1 MEAGESGVDGEIE
14 LRVLFCT
21 FTISTIKDGSLA
33 VKASADILTLL
44 KKLWAH
50 DTWRSLILVA
60 WYPLNGTLVSVGRH
74 D

>member
-33 VKASADILTLL
+33 VEASANILTLL
-44 KKLWAH
+44 KKRMTHGDL
-50 DTWRSLILVA
+50 
-60 WYPLNGTLVSVGRH
+60 
-74 D
+74 